1 MMNLMK
7 KMYDEGDDEMKRTI
21 AKTWTESKDGK
32 KWIIYYKFMKIL
44 EIS

>member
-1 MMNLMK
+1 MSMMKNL
-7 KMYDEGDDEMKRTI
+7 YNEGDDEMKRTI

-32 KWIIYYKFMKIL
+32 KWIIYYKFIKIL